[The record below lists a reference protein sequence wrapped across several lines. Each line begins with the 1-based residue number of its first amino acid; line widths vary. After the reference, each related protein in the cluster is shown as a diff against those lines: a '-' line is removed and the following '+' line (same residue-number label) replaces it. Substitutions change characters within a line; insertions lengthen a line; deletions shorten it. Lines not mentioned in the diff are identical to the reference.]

1 MEVLHEINLARFW
14 KLFKDKWYVFAI
26 VWVLTAAFALM
37 IGFSI
42 PKTYE
47 SEMKLAPE
55 SSSGGLGQLSSITS
69 MLGMNMNN
77 LKDED
82 AILPTL
88 YPDVVS
94 SADFVLDLLK
104 IKVSKKD
111 GSVKDM
117 PYEQY
122 LEKCTKV
129 TWWDKA
135 IEGLSEKLFK
145 DKEEDNTPVANSSNG
160 ITEKKT
166 GPIMLPRKRMDV
178 VKYVQKAVVS
188 CDVDKKTD
196 VITIKA
202 IDQDPLVATII
213 VDSVSTRLQEF
224 ITDYRTKKARGEVA
238 HLEQL
243 FDKAKADYKKAQQD
257 YAAYSDSHMDVML
270 DEYKVKIEALEND
283 VQLKYNV
290 YSQLMVQL
298 QTAKAKVLERTP
310 IYTTL
315 EAPIVPDRHIAPKK
329 VSILLVY
336 LIVSTLICFLVVY
349 YRERKKERKN
359 SVLIES
365 NGEIEEQDINADSI
379 DIDENFSTES

>member
-14 KLFKDKWYVFAI
+14 KLFKDKLPVFVI

-55 SSSGGLGQLSSITS
+55 SSGGSLGQLSSMASIIGMS
-69 MLGMNMNN
+69 MGNP
-77 LKDED
+77 KDED

-88 YPDVVS
+88 YPDVVG
-94 SADFVLDLLK
+94 SADFVLDLLN
-104 IKVSKKD
+104 IKVTKKD

-117 PYEQY
+117 PYETY
-122 LEKCTKV
+122 LNKCTKF
-129 TWWDKA
+129 TWWDRLLIGLKA
-135 IEGLSEKLFK
+135 AVFK
-145 DKEEDNTPVANSSNG
+145 NKDDDVKMAVASKG
-160 ITEKKT
+160 KAGGQK
-166 GPIMLPRKRMDV
+166 GPIMLSRKKMETIE
-178 VKYVQKAVVS
+178 YVQKAVVS

-202 IDQDPLVATII
+202 VDQDPLVATII
-213 VDSVSTRLQEF
+213 VDSVSARLQQF

-243 FDKAKADYKKAQQD
+243 FKKAQADYKKIQQE

-270 DEYKVKIEALEND
+270 DEYKVKITALEND
-283 VQLKYNV
+283 MQLKYNV

-298 QTAKAKVLERTP
+298 QTARAKVLERTP
-310 IYTTL
+310 IYTTI
-315 EAPIVPDRHIAPKK
+315 EAPIVPSKHVAPKK
-329 VSILLVY
+329 LSILLVY
-336 LIVSTLICFLVVY
+336 LFLSTFVCFLVLY
-349 YRERKKERKN
+349 YKERKKE
-359 SVLIES
+359 
-365 NGEIEEQDINADSI
+365 NA
-379 DIDENFSTES
+379 TLTLK

>member
-111 GSVKDM
+111 GSVKNMSYD
-117 PYEQY
+117 QY
-122 LEKCTKV
+122 LAKCTKA

-135 IEGLSEKLFK
+135 IEGLSEKIFK
-145 DKEEDNTPVANSSNG
+145 DKEDKVPVANSS
-160 ITEKKT
+160 KT
-166 GPIMLPRKRMDV
+166 PAGGKSGPIMLSRKQMDV

-202 IDQDPLVATII
+202 IDQDPLVAAII

-243 FDKAKADYKKAQQD
+243 FEKAKADYKKAQQD
-257 YAAYSDSHMDVML
+257 YAAYSDTHMDVML

-349 YRERKKERKN
+349 YRERKKEKK
-359 SVLIES
+359 SSILIES
-365 NGEIEEQDINADSI
+365 NGEVEEQDLNADSI

>member
-122 LEKCTKV
+122 LEKCTKA

-145 DKEEDNTPVANSSNG
+145 DKEDDNTPVANSSNG

-315 EAPIVPDRHIAPKK
+315 EVPIVPDRHIAPKK

-349 YRERKKERKN
+349 YRERKKEKKS

>member
-14 KLFKDKWYVFAI
+14 KLFKDKWYVFTI

-94 SADFVLDLLK
+94 SADFVLNLLK

-122 LEKCTKV
+122 LEKCTKA

-135 IEGLSEKLFK
+135 MEGLSEKIFK
-145 DKEEDNTPVANSSNG
+145 NKEDKVPVANPS
-160 ITEKKT
+160 KKPAEGKS
-166 GPIMLPRKRMDV
+166 GPIMLSRKQMDV

-202 IDQDPLVATII
+202 IDQDPLVAAII

-243 FDKAKADYKKAQQD
+243 FEKAKADYKKAQQD
-257 YAAYSDSHMDVML
+257 YAAYSDTHMDVML

-349 YRERKKERKN
+349 YRERKKENKN
-359 SVLIES
+359 SILIEN
-365 NGEIEEQDINADSI
+365 NGEVEEQDLNADSI

>member
-1 MEVLHEINLARFW
+1 MEVLHEINIARFW
-14 KLFKDKWYVFAI
+14 KLFKDKWYIFTI

-55 SSSGGLGQLSSITS
+55 SSSGSLGQLSSITS
-69 MLGMNMNN
+69 MLGVNMNS

-122 LEKCTKV
+122 LEKCTKA

-135 IEGLSEKLFK
+135 IEGLFEKIFK
-145 DKEEDNTPVANSSNG
+145 EKDDGNAPVAASQKVS
-160 ITEKKT
+160 TEKKT
-166 GPIMLPRKRMDV
+166 GPIMLSRKQMNV
-178 VKYVQKAVVS
+178 VKYVQKTVVS

-213 VDSVSTRLQEF
+213 VDSVSTRLQDF

-238 HLEQL
+238 HIEQL
-243 FDKAKADYKKAQQD
+243 FEKAKADYKKAQQD

-315 EAPIVPDRHIAPKK
+315 EAPMVPDRHIAPKK

-336 LIVSTLICFLVVY
+336 LIVSTLICFLVLY
-349 YRERKKERKN
+349 YRERKKEMKD
-359 SVLIES
+359 SILIE
-365 NGEIEEQDINADSI
+365 NEEKFVEQKLDAESI
-379 DIDENFSTES
+379 DADECFNTES